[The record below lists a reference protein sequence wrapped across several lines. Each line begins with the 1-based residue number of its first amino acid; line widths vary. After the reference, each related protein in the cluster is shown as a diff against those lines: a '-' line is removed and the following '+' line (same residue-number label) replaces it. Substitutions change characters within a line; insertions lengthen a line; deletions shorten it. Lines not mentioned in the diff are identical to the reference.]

1 MTPQDQFAAFLRRLA
16 DAGLRVEANASPG
29 LAPAQ
34 LILVRP
40 EDWGRIGIEAKAE
53 GCRWV
58 AGWGED
64 VGEDGSE
71 SIRINACFEKGGAY
85 LVARTAVPRAT
96 PALSSHTTSYPG
108 ADRPERHIRDML
120 GLVFSGHPDARR
132 WTRHQAWKD
141 SEFPLRRDFP
151 PAGWPRAQTPA
162 DHQYNFL
169 LAQGSGVYEIP
180 VGPVHA
186 GIIEP
191 GHFRFQ
197 AVGETVLKLEERL
210 GYTHKGIEKIAE
222 GRDAAGL
229 ARLAGR
235 VSGDST
241 VAHAWAACMAMEKAA
256 GVEAPPR
263 ALWLR
268 ALMCE
273 RERVANHVGDIG
285 AMLNDIAFAFG
296 FYQFARLREEWQRVS
311 RDAFGHRFMMDCIVP
326 GGVAAD
332 LDARFIATMRDEVRT
347 LRKQIGR
354 LMAIINDLPSVADRV
369 RGAGVLKP
377 EYAKALG
384 CVGYVGR
391 ASGMDIDVRRDAP
404 YPPYDQLTVKVPLHH
419 YGDINA
425 RARTRLE
432 EMATSF
438 DLIEALLA
446 GLPAGAVRVGWKRP
460 AAGAEGLGLIE
471 GWRGEILSFV
481 RFGAD
486 GRIARFFPRD
496 PSWTTWPALELLI
509 HDNIVPD
516 FPVCNKSVNGSYSG
530 HDL

>member
-1 MTPQDQFAAFLRRLA
+1 MTPQNQLAAFLSRLA
-16 DAGLRVEANASPG
+16 EAGLRIEAQASPG

-34 LILVRP
+34 LILVQA
-40 EDWGRIGIEAKAE
+40 EDWSRLGKEAKASAW
-53 GCRWV
+53 RWV

-64 VGEDGSE
+64 MGGDGSD
-71 SIRINACFEKGGAY
+71 SIRVNACFEKAGAY
-85 LVARTAVPRAT
+85 LLARTALPRAT
-96 PALSSHTTSYPG
+96 PVLSSHSAFYPG

-120 GLVFSGHPDARR
+120 GVVFSDHPDARR

-151 PAGWPRAQTPA
+151 AAGRPQAQTPS
-162 DHQYNFL
+162 DHQYKFL

-197 AVGETVLKLEERL
+197 AVGETVLRLEERL

-222 GRDAAGL
+222 GRDAEGL

-241 VAHAWAACMAMEKAA
+241 VAHAWAACMAMERAA
-256 GVEAPPR
+256 SLTVPTR
-263 ALWLR
+263 AVWLR

-273 RERVANHVGDIG
+273 RERVANHLGDIG

-296 FYQFARLREEWQRVS
+296 FYQFARLREEWQRAS
-311 RDAFGHRFMMDCIVP
+311 REAFGHRFMMDCIVP
-326 GGVAAD
+326 GGVAVD
-332 LDARFIATMRDEVRT
+332 LDERFIAAMHDEVHA
-347 LRKQIGR
+347 LRKLIGK

-377 EYAKALG
+377 EYAQALG
-384 CVGYVGR
+384 CMGYVGR
-391 ASGMDIDVRRDAP
+391 ASGMDFDVRRDAS
-404 YPPYDQLTVKVPLHH
+404 YPPYDRLTVKVPLHH

-425 RARTRLE
+425 RARVRLE
-432 EMATSF
+432 EIAASF

-446 GLPAGAVRVGWKRP
+446 GLPYGPIRVGWKRP
-460 AAGAEGLGLIE
+460 VAGAEGLGLIE

-481 RFGAD
+481 RFGAE